1 MPLNKDATLDRNHC
15 RLTTKFI
22 MVTLPSWLIITK
34 KRYSPAVGSCLSLMG
49 YNVLAKKVWGALSKA
64 GDYRQAACSA
74 LTATLLFW
82 EDVWPA
88 AALLVH
94 KQNAF

>member
-1 MPLNKDATLDRNHC
+1 
-15 RLTTKFI
+15 
-22 MVTLPSWLIITK
+22 
-34 KRYSPAVGSCLSLMG
+34 MG

-74 LTATLLFW
+74 LTTTLLFW

>member
-1 MPLNKDATLDRNHC
+1 MQHLGCFAKLVAAFVHQ
-15 RLTTKFI
+15 I
-22 MVTLPSWLIITK
+22 IWQLI
-34 KRYSPAVGSCLSLMG
+34 SLMG

-64 GDYRQAACSA
+64 GDYRQAVCSA
-74 LTATLLFW
+74 LTTTLLFW